1 MQSDVAQCQSVV
13 VCLCCAGRDQ
23 LFCSQCTVFSA
34 ALDLLL
40 SILQQPT
47 RRADGKSQAFALE
60 QGVSEDEHSAALKLL
75 EVAVPPRFC
84 LLYAAAELTQNLM
97 LRCMD
102 TDKMYYHLI

>member
-13 VCLCCAGRDQ
+13 VCLCRAGRDQ

-60 QGVSEDEHSAALKLL
+60 RGVSEDEHSAALKLL